1 MTPAEMVR
9 TGPLVLVNQS
19 HPLAQ
24 EPTVASLLPPDSR
37 RPNILLDARAG
48 TVLSRFLSDLGYAG
62 EIVPV
67 SGYRSRAEQEAIF
80 SRSLRDSGEAFTL
93 AYVAL
98 PGCSEHQTG
107 LAIDLGEHRPDL
119 DFIRP
124 QFPDTGVFRTF
135 RRRAS
140 EYGFIL
146 RYPEDKTNI
155 TGIQF
160 EPWHFRYVGW
170 PHARLMEREGLVLEE
185 YIRLL
190 EDYPESGPPLRF
202 QEQGRSFELY
212 TVPRADLECL
222 PDRLPRNTLCQWSGN
237 NGNGVVVTV
246 WRDVL

>member
-9 TGPLVLVNQS
+9 TGPLVLVNQT
-19 HPLAQ
+19 HPLEQ
-24 EPTVASLLPPDSR
+24 EPDAAVLLPPDNR
-37 RPNILLDARAG
+37 RPDILLEARAG
-48 TVLSRFLSDLGYAG
+48 TVLSRFLSDLGCTG

-80 SRSLRDSGEAFTL
+80 FGSLRENGEAFTRS
-93 AYVAL
+93 YVAL

-107 LAIDLGEHRPDL
+107 LAVDLGENLPDL

-146 RYPEDKTNI
+146 RYPEDKTNL

-160 EPWHFRYVGW
+160 EPWHFRYVSW

-190 EDYPESGPPLRF
+190 EDYPESGPHLRF
-202 QEQGRSFELY
+202 QDRGRSFELY
-212 TVPRADLECL
+212 TVSRENLEDLSN
-222 PDRLPRNTLCQWSGN
+222 RLPGDTLCQWSGN
-237 NGNGVVVTV
+237 NSSGVVVTI
-246 WRDVL
+246 WRDAL

>member
-1 MTPAEMVR
+1 MTPAEMVGS
-9 TGPLVLVNQS
+9 GPLVLVNQS
-19 HPLAQ
+19 HPLER
-24 EPTVASLLPPDSR
+24 EPDTTSLLPPDDR
-37 RPNILLDARAG
+37 RPHILLDVRAG
-48 TVLSRFLSDLGYAG
+48 TVLNRFLSDLGCTG

-80 SRSLRDSGEAFTL
+80 SDSLRDNGEDFTRS
-93 AYVAL
+93 YVAL

-107 LAIDLGEHRPDL
+107 LAIDLGENRPDL

-146 RYPEDKTNI
+146 RYPEDKTSI
-155 TGIQF
+155 TGIQY
-160 EPWHFRYVGW
+160 EPWHFRYMGW

-185 YIRLL
+185 YHRLL
-190 EDYPESGPPLRF
+190 EDYPECGPHLHF
-202 QEQGRSFELY
+202 QEQGRSFEVY
-212 TVPRADLECL
+212 TVSRDNLEDL
-222 PDRLPRNTLCQWSGN
+222 PSRLPKNTLCQWSGN
-237 NGNGVVVTV
+237 NGSGVLVTI

>member
-1 MTPAEMVR
+1 MTLAEMVH
-9 TGPLVLVNQS
+9 TGPLVLVNQA
-19 HPLAQ
+19 HPLEQ
-24 EPTVASLLPPDSR
+24 EPDAAVLLPPDNR
-37 RPNILLDARAG
+37 RPDILLEARAG
-48 TVLSRFLSDLGYAG
+48 TVLSRFLSDLGCTG

-80 SRSLRDSGEAFTL
+80 FGSLRENGEAFTRS
-93 AYVAL
+93 YVAL

-107 LAIDLGEHRPDL
+107 LAVDLGENLPDL

-146 RYPEDKTNI
+146 RYPEDKTNL

-160 EPWHFRYVGW
+160 EPWHFRYVSW

-190 EDYPESGPPLRF
+190 EDYPESGPHLRF
-202 QEQGRSFELY
+202 QDRGRSFELY
-212 TVPRADLECL
+212 TVSWENLEDLSN
-222 PDRLPRNTLCQWSGN
+222 RLPGDTLCQWSGN
-237 NGNGVVVTV
+237 NSSGVVVTI
-246 WRDVL
+246 WRDAL

>member
-1 MTPAEMVR
+1 MTLAEMVH
-9 TGPLVLVNQS
+9 TGPLVLVNQA
-19 HPLAQ
+19 HPLEQ
-24 EPTVASLLPPDSR
+24 EPDAAVLLPPDNR
-37 RPNILLDARAG
+37 RPDILLEARAG
-48 TVLSRFLSDLGYAG
+48 TVLSRFLSDLGCTG

-80 SRSLRDSGEAFTL
+80 FGSLRENGEAFTRS
-93 AYVAL
+93 YVAL

-107 LAIDLGEHRPDL
+107 LAVDLGENLPDL

-140 EYGFIL
+140 EYGVIL
-146 RYPEDKTNI
+146 RYPEDKTNL

-160 EPWHFRYVGW
+160 EPWHFRYVSW

-190 EDYPESGPPLRF
+190 EDYPESGPHLRF
-202 QEQGRSFELY
+202 QDRGRSFELY
-212 TVPRADLECL
+212 TVSRENLEDLSN
-222 PDRLPRNTLCQWSGN
+222 RLPGDTLCQWSGN
-237 NGNGVVVTV
+237 NSSGVVFTI
-246 WRDVL
+246 WRDAL

>member
-48 TVLSRFLSDLGYAG
+48 TVLSRFLSDLGCAG

-190 EDYPESGPPLRF
+190 EDYPESGPHLRF

>member
-1 MTPAEMVR
+1 MTLAEMVH
-9 TGPLVLVNQS
+9 TGPLVLVNQA
-19 HPLAQ
+19 HPLEQ
-24 EPTVASLLPPDSR
+24 EPDAAVLLPPDNR
-37 RPNILLDARAG
+37 RPDILLEARAG
-48 TVLSRFLSDLGYAG
+48 TVLSRFLSDLGCTG

-80 SRSLRDSGEAFTL
+80 FGSLRETGEAFTRS
-93 AYVAL
+93 YVAL

-107 LAIDLGEHRPDL
+107 LAVDLGENLPDL

-146 RYPEDKTNI
+146 RYPEDKTNL

-160 EPWHFRYVGW
+160 EPWHFRYVSW

-190 EDYPESGPPLRF
+190 EDYPESGPHLRF
-202 QEQGRSFELY
+202 QDRGRSFELY
-212 TVPRADLECL
+212 TVSRENLEDLSN
-222 PDRLPRNTLCQWSGN
+222 RLPGDTLCQWSGN
-237 NGNGVVVTV
+237 NSSGVVVTI
-246 WRDVL
+246 WRDAL

>member
-1 MTPAEMVR
+1 MTPAEMVGS
-9 TGPLVLVNQS
+9 GPLVLVNQS
-19 HPLAQ
+19 HPLER
-24 EPTVASLLPPDSR
+24 EPDTTSLLPPDDR
-37 RPNILLDARAG
+37 RPHILLDARAG
-48 TVLSRFLSDLGYAG
+48 TVLNRFLSDLGCTG

-67 SGYRSRAEQEAIF
+67 SGYRSRGEQEAIF
-80 SRSLRDSGEAFTL
+80 SDSLRDNGEAFTRS
-93 AYVAL
+93 YVAL

-107 LAIDLGEHRPDL
+107 LAIDLGENRPDL

-146 RYPEDKTNI
+146 RYPEDKTSL
-155 TGIQF
+155 TGIQY

-185 YIRLL
+185 YHRLL
-190 EDYPESGPPLRF
+190 EDYPECGPHLHF
-202 QEQGRSFELY
+202 QEQGRSFEVY
-212 TVPRADLECL
+212 TVSRDNLEDL
-222 PDRLPRNTLCQWSGN
+222 PSRLPKNTLCQWSGN
-237 NGNGVVVTV
+237 NGSGVVVTI

>member
-1 MTPAEMVR
+1 MTPAEMVGS
-9 TGPLVLVNQS
+9 GPLVLVNQS
-19 HPLAQ
+19 HPLER
-24 EPTVASLLPPDSR
+24 EPDTTSLLPPDDR
-37 RPNILLDARAG
+37 RPHILLDVRAG
-48 TVLSRFLSDLGYAG
+48 TVLNRFLSDLGCTG

-80 SRSLRDSGEAFTL
+80 SDSLRDNGEDFTRS
-93 AYVAL
+93 YVAL

-107 LAIDLGEHRPDL
+107 LAIDLGENRPDL

-146 RYPEDKTNI
+146 RYPEDKTSI
-155 TGIQF
+155 TGIQY
-160 EPWHFRYVGW
+160 EPWHFRYMGW

-185 YIRLL
+185 YHRLL
-190 EDYPESGPPLRF
+190 EDYPECGPHLHF
-202 QEQGRSFELY
+202 QEQGRSFEVY
-212 TVPRADLECL
+212 TVSRDNLEDL
-222 PDRLPRNTLCQWSGN
+222 PSRLPKNTLCQWSGN
-237 NGNGVVVTV
+237 NGSAVVVTI

>member
-1 MTPAEMVR
+1 MTPAEMVGS
-9 TGPLVLVNQS
+9 GPLVLVNQS
-19 HPLAQ
+19 HPLER
-24 EPTVASLLPPDSR
+24 EPDTTSLLPSDDR
-37 RPNILLDARAG
+37 RPHILLDARAG
-48 TVLSRFLSDLGYAG
+48 TVLIRFLSDLGCTG

-80 SRSLRDSGEAFTL
+80 SDSLRDNGEAFTRS
-93 AYVAL
+93 YVAL

-107 LAIDLGEHRPDL
+107 LAIDLGENRPDL

-146 RYPEDKTNI
+146 RYPEDKTSI
-155 TGIQF
+155 TGIQY

-170 PHARLMEREGLVLEE
+170 PHARLMEREGLVLEG
-185 YIRLL
+185 YHRLL
-190 EDYPESGPPLRF
+190 EDYPECGPHLHF
-202 QEQGRSFELY
+202 QEQGRSFEVY
-212 TVPRADLECL
+212 TVSRDNLEDL
-222 PDRLPRNTLCQWSGN
+222 PSRLPKNTLCQWSGN
-237 NGNGVVVTV
+237 NGSGVVVTI

>member
-1 MTPAEMVR
+1 MNGDA
-9 TGPLVLVNQS
+9 LALVNPR
-19 HPLAQ
+19 HPLA
-24 EPTVASLLPPDSR
+24 EEG
-37 RPNILLDARAG
+37 RPHLAAPDARFPR
-48 TVLSRFLSDLGYAG
+48 VLMERRAAARLRACIARVGG
-62 EIVPV
+62 QGQIVPV
-67 SGYRSRAEQEAIF
+67 SGFRSRAEQQAIWE
-80 SRSLRDSGEAFTL
+80 STLAAEGEAF
-93 AYVAL
+93 ARRYVAL

-107 LAIDLGEHRPDL
+107 LAIDLGENRPDL

-146 RYPEDKTNI
+146 RYPEDKTSL
-155 TGIQF
+155 TGIQY

-190 EDYPESGPPLRF
+190 EDYPEQGPHLRF
-202 QEQGRSFELY
+202 REQGRSFELY
-212 TVPRADLECL
+212 TVPRDQLEGL
-222 PDRLPRNTLCQWSGN
+222 PDRLPQNTLCQWSGN
-237 NGNGVVVTV
+237 NGSGAVVTI

>member
-1 MTPAEMVR
+1 MTLAEMVH
-9 TGPLVLVNQS
+9 TGPLVLVNQA
-19 HPLAQ
+19 HPLEQ
-24 EPTVASLLPPDSR
+24 EPDAAVLLPPDNR
-37 RPNILLDARAG
+37 RPDILLEARAG
-48 TVLSRFLSDLGYAG
+48 TVLSRFLSDLGCTG

-80 SRSLRDSGEAFTL
+80 FGSLRENGEAFTRS
-93 AYVAL
+93 YVAL

-107 LAIDLGEHRPDL
+107 LAVDLGENLPDL

-135 RRRAS
+135 RCRAS

-146 RYPEDKTNI
+146 RYPEDKTNL

-160 EPWHFRYVGW
+160 EPWHFRYVSW

-190 EDYPESGPPLRF
+190 EDYPESGPHLRF
-202 QEQGRSFELY
+202 QDRGRSFELY
-212 TVPRADLECL
+212 TVSRENLEDLSN
-222 PDRLPRNTLCQWSGN
+222 PPARRHPVP
-237 NGNGVVVTV
+237 VVGQ
-246 WRDVL
+246 

>member
-1 MTPAEMVR
+1 MTLAEMVH
-9 TGPLVLVNQS
+9 TGPLVLVNQA
-19 HPLAQ
+19 HPLEQ
-24 EPTVASLLPPDSR
+24 EPDAAVLLPPDNR
-37 RPNILLDARAG
+37 RPDILLEARAG
-48 TVLSRFLSDLGYAG
+48 TVLSRFLSDLGCTG

-80 SRSLRDSGEAFTL
+80 FGSLRENGEAFTRS
-93 AYVAL
+93 YVAL

-107 LAIDLGEHRPDL
+107 LAIDLGENLPDL

-124 QFPDTGVFRTF
+124 RFPDTGVFRTF

-146 RYPEDKTNI
+146 RYPEDKTNL

-160 EPWHFRYVGW
+160 EPWHFRYVSW

-190 EDYPESGPPLRF
+190 EDYPESGPHLRF
-202 QEQGRSFELY
+202 QDRGRSFELY
-212 TVPRADLECL
+212 TVSRENLEDLSN
-222 PDRLPRNTLCQWSGN
+222 RLPGDTLCQWSGN
-237 NGNGVVVTV
+237 NSSGVVVTI
-246 WRDVL
+246 WRDAL

>member
-19 HPLAQ
+19 HPLER
-24 EPTVASLLPPDSR
+24 EPDAASLLPPDDR
-37 RPNILLDARAG
+37 RPHILLDTRAG
-48 TVLSRFLSDLGYAG
+48 TVLNRFLSDLGCTG

-67 SGYRSRAEQEAIF
+67 SGYRSRGEQEAIF
-80 SRSLRDSGEAFTL
+80 SDSLRDNGEAFTRS
-93 AYVAL
+93 YVAL

-107 LAIDLGEHRPDL
+107 LAIDLGENRLDL

-146 RYPEDKTNI
+146 RYPEDKTSI
-155 TGIQF
+155 TGIQY

-185 YIRLL
+185 YHRLL
-190 EDYPESGPPLRF
+190 EDYPERDPHLHF
-202 QEQGRSFELY
+202 QEQGRSFEVY
-212 TVPRADLECL
+212 TVSRDNLEDL
-222 PDRLPRNTLCQWSGN
+222 PDRLPKNTLCQWSGN
-237 NGNGVVVTV
+237 NGSGVVVTI

>member
-1 MTPAEMVR
+1 MTPAEMVGS
-9 TGPLVLVNQS
+9 GPLVLVNQS
-19 HPLAQ
+19 HPLER
-24 EPTVASLLPPDSR
+24 EPDTTSLLPSDDR
-37 RPNILLDARAG
+37 RPHILLDVRAG
-48 TVLSRFLSDLGYAG
+48 TVLNRFLSDLGCTG

-80 SRSLRDSGEAFTL
+80 SDSLRDNGEDFTRS
-93 AYVAL
+93 YVAL

-107 LAIDLGEHRPDL
+107 LAIDLGENRPDL

-146 RYPEDKTNI
+146 RYPEDKTSI
-155 TGIQF
+155 TGIQY

-170 PHARLMEREGLVLEE
+170 PHARLMEREGLVLEG
-185 YIRLL
+185 YHRLL
-190 EDYPESGPPLRF
+190 EDYPECGPHLHF
-202 QEQGRSFELY
+202 QEQGRSFEVY
-212 TVPRADLECL
+212 TVSRDNLEDL
-222 PDRLPRNTLCQWSGN
+222 PSRLPKNTLCQWSGN
-237 NGNGVVVTV
+237 NGSGVVVTI

>member
-1 MTPAEMVR
+1 MTLAEMVH
-9 TGPLVLVNQS
+9 TGPLVLVNQA
-19 HPLAQ
+19 HPLEQ
-24 EPTVASLLPPDSR
+24 EPDAAVLLPPDNR
-37 RPNILLDARAG
+37 RPDILLEARAG
-48 TVLSRFLSDLGYAG
+48 TVLSRFLSDLGCTG

-80 SRSLRDSGEAFTL
+80 FGSLRENGEAFTRS
-93 AYVAL
+93 YVAL

-107 LAIDLGEHRPDL
+107 LAVDLGENLPDL

-124 QFPDTGVFRTF
+124 RFPDTGVFRTF

-146 RYPEDKTNI
+146 RYPEDKTNL

-160 EPWHFRYVGW
+160 EPWHFRYVSW

-190 EDYPESGPPLRF
+190 EDYPESGPHLRF
-202 QEQGRSFELY
+202 QDRGRSFELY
-212 TVPRADLECL
+212 TVSRENLEDLSN
-222 PDRLPRNTLCQWSGN
+222 RLPGDTLCQWSGN
-237 NGNGVVVTV
+237 NSSGVVVTI
-246 WRDVL
+246 WRDAL

>member
-9 TGPLVLVNQS
+9 TGPLVLVNQT
-19 HPLAQ
+19 HPLEQ
-24 EPTVASLLPPDSR
+24 EPDAAVLLPPDSR
-37 RPNILLDARAG
+37 RPDILLEARAG
-48 TVLSRFLSDLGYAG
+48 TVLSRFLSDLGCTG

-80 SRSLRDSGEAFTL
+80 FGSLRENGEAFTR

-107 LAIDLGEHRPDL
+107 LAIDLGENRPDL

-124 QFPDTGVFRTF
+124 QFPDAGVFRTF
-135 RRRAS
+135 RRRAA

-146 RYPEDKTNI
+146 RYPEDKAAV

-185 YIRLL
+185 YHRLL
-190 EDYPESGPPLRF
+190 EGYPESGPHLRF
-202 QEQGRSFELY
+202 QDRGRSFELY
-212 TVPRADLECL
+212 TVSRDNLEDLPR
-222 PDRLPRNTLCQWSGN
+222 RLPGNTLCQWSGN
-237 NGNGVVVTV
+237 NSSGAVVTI
-246 WRDVL
+246 WRDAL